1 MSKITY
7 RDAGVNVAE
16 GQRTVELMKVAVART
31 FTPGVMEGIGSFGAL
46 FRPDISTLKQPVL
59 VSGTDGVGTKLKL
72 AFLMDQHETI
82 GQDCVAMCVNDILCH
97 GAIPLFFL
105 DYLATG
111 KLEAEK
117 AATIVSGIATGCQ
130 LAGCALVGGETAEM
144 PGFYKDGEYDLA
156 GFAVGMVDQEKL
168 ITGVSIQPGDKVIG
182 LASSGLHSNG
192 FSLVRKLLLDEKEM
206 GIDEILPGFDQPLG
220 EVLMKPTR
228 IYVKQML
235 EVIDL
240 HTVKGIAHITGG
252 GFFENLPRILPES
265 CEAHI
270 QLGSWPVPP
279 VFSLLREAGQLEE
292 EDLYGTFN
300 MGIGLMVVAG
310 SDETDGIL
318 STLERLGEQAWMI
331 GEIKK
336 GEKRVTLCSP

>member
-7 RDAGVNVAE
+7 RDAGVDVAE
-16 GQRTVELMKVAVART
+16 GQRTVELMKAAVAKT

-46 FRPDISTLKQPVL
+46 FRPDLGELKQPVL

-72 AFLMDQHETI
+72 AFLMDRHETI

-97 GAIPLFFL
+97 GAVPLFFL

-117 AATIVSGIATGCQ
+117 AATIVSGIAAGCL

-144 PGFYKDGEYDLA
+144 PGFYQEGEYDLA

-168 ITGVSIQPGDKVIG
+168 ITGASIKPGDKVIG

-192 FSLVRKLLLDEKEM
+192 FSLVRKLLLDEKKM
-206 GIDEILPGFDQPLG
+206 GLEEVLPGFDQPLG
-220 EVLMKPTR
+220 EVLMTPTR

-235 EVIDL
+235 EVINQ

-252 GFFENLPRILPES
+252 GFFENLPRILPET

-279 VFSLLREAGQLEE
+279 VFSLLQEAGQLEE

-310 SDETDGIL
+310 PDEAAGIL
-318 STLERLGEQAWMI
+318 STLERLGEQAWAI